1 MALLRAIFKHPI
13 LSGLFAATIGGI
25 VLLTLIVVFLDPIKA
40 ILADQFWFS
49 VILSLAIFGLV
60 MTAVAYCILLERKV
74 SAWIQDRYGPNR
86 VGPKGLLQPL
96 ADGVKLLLKED
107 ITPDHVDRA
116 LFVLAPFMMF
126 VVALIGYA
134 VIPWGGTFRW
144 PWMSPDAPPL
154 IAQVASI
161 DIAVLYILAV
171 GSMGVYGVV
180 LGGWAS
186 NNKYAFYGAMRAAAQ
201 MISYEIPLG
210 LVVLTAV
217 ITVGYLLPADQ
228 AMNCLRLEGAVAAQ
242 TATTASG
249 WAWWIVV
256 YHPVAALLLFIA
268 ALAEAN
274 RAPFDLAEAEQE
286 LIGGFH
292 TEYSAMKW
300 AMFFLGEYAHMI
312 TSSAFMISL
321 FWGGYTLPYCTA
333 LNTSDAWYWMIARI
347 AVFCVKIAIFIGA
360 YMVVRWSLPRF
371 RFDQLMRLAWKS
383 LVPMGMA
390 ILATQIVIVY
400 FGWPQWVS
408 LPVNIV
414 VLIAGIGVSLMGSA
428 PITGRQQS
436 LLNRER
442 EIREQEYELQHAGV

>member
-1 MALLRAIFKHPI
+1 MALIRAIIKHPI
-13 LSGLFAATIGGI
+13 LSGLLAVTIGGI
-25 VLLTLIVVFLDPIKA
+25 VVLTLIVAFLDQIKWV
-40 ILADQFWFS
+40 LSDQFWFS
-49 VILSLAIFGLV
+49 NILSLAIFGGI
-60 MTAVAYCILLERKV
+60 MTAVAYCILLERKI

-86 VGPKGLLQPL
+86 VGPLGLLQPL

-107 ITPDHVDRA
+107 ITPGHVDKA

-126 VVALIGYA
+126 VVALIGFA
-134 VIPWGGTFRW
+134 VVPWGGTFRW
-144 PWMSPDAPPL
+144 PWMDADATPL
-154 IAQVASI
+154 VAQVASI
-161 DIAVLYILAV
+161 DIAVIYLLAV

-217 ITVGYLLPADQ
+217 ITVGYLLPVDH
-228 AMNCLRLEGAVAAQ
+228 AMDCLRLEGAVAAQ
-242 TATTASG
+242 APHAAS
-249 WAWWIVV
+249 WTMWVV
-256 YHPVAALLLFIA
+256 FYHPVAALLMFIA

-312 TSSAFMISL
+312 TSSAFMVCL
-321 FWGGYTLPYCTA
+321 FWGGYHLPYCTWLSTDESA
-333 LNTSDAWYWMIARI
+333 LAMLCRI
-347 AVFCVKIAIFIGA
+347 GVIGAKIAIFIGA

-383 LVPMGMA
+383 LVPMGLV
-390 ILATQIVIVY
+390 ILAAQVLIVY
-400 FGWPQWVS
+400 YGWPQWIS
-408 LPVNIV
+408 IV
-414 VLIAGIGVSLMGSA
+414 VNLGVLVLAAIASLTNAM
-428 PITGRQQS
+428 PISGRQQS
-436 LLNRER
+436 LLIKEKAAREK
-442 EIREQEYELQHAGV
+442 EYELQHAGV

>member
-1 MALLRAIFKHPI
+1 MALLRAIIKHPI
-13 LSGLFAATIGGI
+13 LSGFLAVSIGGI
-25 VLLTLIVVFLDPIKA
+25 VVLTLIVMFLDQIKW
-40 ILADQFWFS
+40 LLTDQFWFS
-49 VILSLAIFGLV
+49 NILSMAIFGGV
-60 MTAVAYCILLERKV
+60 MTAVAYCILLERKI

-86 VGPKGLLQPL
+86 VGPLGLLQPL
-96 ADGVKLLLKED
+96 ADGAKLLLKED
-107 ITPDHVDRA
+107 ITPGHVDRA

-126 VVALIGYA
+126 VVALIGFA
-134 VIPWGGTFRW
+134 VIPWGGSFRW
-144 PWMSPDAPPL
+144 PWMDADATPL
-154 IAQVASI
+154 VAQVASI

-201 MISYEIPLG
+201 MVSYEIPLG

-217 ITVGYLLPADQ
+217 VTVGYLLPVDQ
-228 AMNCLRLEGAVAAQ
+228 AMDCLRLEGAVAAQ
-242 TATTASG
+242 SG
-249 WAWWIVV
+249 GMWLVV
-256 YHPVAALLLFIA
+256 YHPVAAMLLFIA

-312 TSSAFMISL
+312 TSSAFMICL
-321 FWGGYTLPYCTA
+321 FWGGYQIPGWTW
-333 LNTSDAWYWMIARI
+333 LNTDESWLAMLCRIGVMGAKIGVFIA
-347 AVFCVKIAIFIGA
+347 A

-371 RFDQLMRLAWKS
+371 RYDQLMRLAWKS
-383 LVPMGMA
+383 FVPMGLV
-390 ILATQIVIVY
+390 ILAGQIVIVY
-400 FGWPQWVS
+400 FGWSQWIS
-408 LPVNIV
+408 LPLNLA
-414 VLIAGIGVSLMGSA
+414 VLVAGAAISLRSKT

-436 LLNRER
+436 MLV
-442 EIREQEYELQHAGV
+442 REQAVREKEYELQHAGV

>member
-1 MALLRAIFKHPI
+1 MALIRAIFKHPI
-13 LSGLFAATIGGI
+13 LSGFLAISFGGI
-25 VLLTLIVVFLDPIKA
+25 IALTLIVMFLDQIKW
-40 ILADQFWFS
+40 LLSDQFWFS
-49 VILSLAIFGLV
+49 NILSMAIFGGI
-60 MTAVAYCILLERKV
+60 MTAVAYCILLERKI

-86 VGPKGLLQPL
+86 VGPMGLLQPL
-96 ADGVKLLLKED
+96 ADGAKLLLKED
-107 ITPDHVDRA
+107 ITPGHVDKA

-126 VVALIGYA
+126 VVALIGFA
-134 VIPWGGTFRW
+134 VIPWGGSFRW
-144 PWMSPDAPPL
+144 PWMDADAAP
-154 IAQVASI
+154 IVAQVASI
-161 DIAVLYILAV
+161 DIAVLYLLAV

-217 ITVGYLLPADQ
+217 ITVGYLLPADL
-228 AMNCLRLEGAVAAQ
+228 AMDCLRLEGAVAAQ
-242 TATTASG
+242 APHAGG
-249 WAWWIVV
+249 WTMWVVV
-256 YHPVAALLLFIA
+256 YHPVAAMLMFIA

-312 TSSAFMISL
+312 TSSAFMVCL
-321 FWGGYTLPYCTA
+321 FWGGYHVPWWTWLD
-333 LNTSDAWYWMIARI
+333 TSDSALAMFARI
-347 AVFCVKIAIFIGA
+347 GVITAKIAIFIAA

-383 LVPMGMA
+383 FVPMGLV
-390 ILATQIVIVY
+390 ILAGQILIVY
-400 FGWPQWVS
+400 YSLPQWIS
-408 LPVNIV
+408 IIVNVGVLV
-414 VLIAGIGVSLMGSA
+414 VGAGASLMSTS
-428 PITGRQQS
+428 PISGRQQS
-436 LLNRER
+436 LLVKSQAVRDK
-442 EIREQEYELQHAGV
+442 EYELQHAGV

>member
-1 MALLRAIFKHPI
+1 MKHPI
-13 LSGLFAATIGGI
+13 LSGLLAVSIGGI
-25 VLLTLIVVFLDPIKA
+25 VVLSLIVMFMEQIKWL
-40 ILADQFWFS
+40 LADQFWFS
-49 VILSLAIFGLV
+49 VILSLAIFGGV
-60 MTAVAYCILLERKV
+60 MTAVAYCILLERKI

-86 VGPKGLLQPL
+86 VGPLGLLQPL

-107 ITPDHVDRA
+107 ITPGHVDRA

-134 VIPWGGTFRW
+134 VIPWGGTFKW
-144 PWMSPDAPPL
+144 PWMNADAAPL
-154 IAQVASI
+154 VAQVASI

-210 LVVLTAV
+210 LVVLTAIV
-217 ITVGYLLPADQ
+217 TVGYLLPADQ
-228 AMNCLRLEGAVAAQ
+228 VMDCLRLEGAVAAQ
-242 TATTASG
+242 SHNG
-249 WAWWIVV
+249 VWLVV

-274 RAPFDLAEAEQE
+274 RAPFDLAECEQE

-321 FWGGYTLPYCTA
+321 FWGGYTLPYCTE
-333 LNTSDAWYWMIARI
+333 LNTSGEWYWMLARMGVFGAKIGVFIA
-347 AVFCVKIAIFIGA
+347 A

-383 LVPMGMA
+383 FVPMGLL
-390 ILATQIVIVY
+390 ILAAQILIVH
-400 FGWPQWVS
+400 FGWSQWLS
-408 LPVNIV
+408 PLVNLG
-414 VLIAGIGVSLMGSA
+414 VLVGGALVSLMSST

-436 LLNRER
+436 LLVREKATR
-442 EIREQEYELQHAGV
+442 EKEYELQHAGV